1 MDTPATDAVAAEAPA
16 TPETQTVE
24 TPAPVS
30 AAALMEA
37 KLEALRLK
45 NAERKARTAKL
56 DERAKEVETREKTVA
71 GWKDDPRA
79 ALLATGLSPKD
90 ALDEL
95 VRQAELDGTP
105 QGEISKMEKAFRAE
119 LAAHKAELDALRAER
134 DAERAAKAEREQAT
148 KQAEA
153 ERAFVSTTL
162 AADKYAPLRATQPD
176 GTPVYTEAE
185 LVNLGNHFAEQLS
198 AGGKGTTLEA
208 VADAMLA
215 EHLKWASRFGPTPA
229 APPAPA
235 PAGKTVNGGRQAPNT
250 LSNKASESAP
260 TGPLSFEEKL
270 ERAKKKFASAG

>member
-1 MDTPATDAVAAEAPA
+1 
-16 TPETQTVE
+16 
-24 TPAPVS
+24 
-30 AAALMEA
+30 MEA

-134 DAERAAKAEREQAT
+134 DAERDALRAAL
-148 KQAEA
+148 
-153 ERAFVSTTL
+153 VSLVDGKSEFDIVYDTGM
-162 AADKYAPLRATQPD
+162 AAD
-176 GTPVYTEAE
+176 EARRIM
-185 LVNLGNHFAEQLS
+185 
-198 AGGKGTTLEA
+198 
-208 VADAMLA
+208 DLA
-215 EHLKWASRFGPTPA
+215 YNRK
-229 APPAPA
+229 
-235 PAGKTVNGGRQAPNT
+235 
-250 LSNKASESAP
+250 
-260 TGPLSFEEKL
+260 
-270 ERAKKKFASAG
+270 